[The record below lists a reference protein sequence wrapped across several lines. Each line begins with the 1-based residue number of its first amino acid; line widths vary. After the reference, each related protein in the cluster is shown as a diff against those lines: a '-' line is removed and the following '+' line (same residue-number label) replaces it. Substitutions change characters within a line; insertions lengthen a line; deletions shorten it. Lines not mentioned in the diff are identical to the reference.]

1 MRPSEQSRSR
11 SAWLAGGV
19 AILLVGVL
27 AIWMEV
33 WVRPTS
39 AALERENEGI
49 VSLSP
54 ALTSMV
60 IGLGNA
66 PMLVGVS
73 NYDTASVVDD
83 VPRVGDLSNV
93 DWEELAE
100 LRPAVI
106 LVQSADDAFV
116 IQAQAFGAEVE
127 VLPIDKL
134 DDIDRAVGRVMART
148 EAEGVANVGA
158 WDGQASGDRF
168 IEWNKRLSEMR
179 RVEHEKLVPTLLVC
193 GDRSLCAGRGTYLDE
208 LLTLAGGVNVLAG
221 EGYLEPDDER
231 VAVLAP
237 EVILVLLPEGDAA
250 AVRGR
255 WERFGARVEIIERA
269 DALVPGWNVV
279 EIGEAMRAVL
289 VERRPE
295 GALRGSGR
303 TDPRLRGLSL
313 RLQGYG
319 LRLQGV
325 TS

>member
-1 MRPSEQSRSR
+1 M
-11 SAWLAGGV
+11 LA
-19 AILLVGVL
+19 
-27 AIWMEV
+27 
-33 WVRPTS
+33 
-39 AALERENEGI
+39 
-49 VSLSP
+49 
-54 ALTSMV
+54 
-60 IGLGNA
+60 
-66 PMLVGVS
+66 VS
-73 NYDTASVVDD
+73 NYDTDARVADL
-83 VPRVGDLSNV
+83 PRVGDYLNI
-93 DWEELAE
+93 DWERLAQLE
-100 LRPAVI
+100 SGTLLMQQNDPAVNERAEELGVRVKTVPI
-106 LVQSADDAFV
+106 HTLADIEDAVITCLAALVADATFAHDRDSSVQVSKRTSDWIFALRCLRN
-116 IQAQAFGAEVE
+116 AEFSS
-127 VLPIDKL
+127 
-134 DDIDRAVGRVMART
+134 R
-148 EAEGVANVGA
+148 
-158 WDGQASGDRF
+158 
-168 IEWNKRLSEMR
+168 
-179 RVEHEKLVPTLLVC
+179 VPTLLVC

-313 RLQGYG
+313 RLQGHG

-325 TS
+325 VS